1 MLPAAFVVDLSA
13 AITSEAMIPVLA
25 NAEVQQRLI
34 PLLPEAAELPKT
46 EAELRETMHS
56 PQFHQVLIC
65 LIVWIHFSHIV
76 TGATNSIG
84 VFILLV
90 IVGSALNVASLNA
103 NNRMFLQKY
112 SFIVLCG

>member
-1 MLPAAFVVDLSA
+1 MSNNLFHHAVFVVDLSS

-56 PQFHQVLIC
+56 PQFHQVMNIQE
-65 LIVWIHFSHIV
+65 
-76 TGATNSIG
+76 
-84 VFILLV
+84 FILDF
-90 IVGSALNVASLNA
+90 SSK
-103 NNRMFLQKY
+103 NNGVPLTT
-112 SFIVLCG
+112 